1 MMHWWQ
7 NGTKCAVQLYLHTDS
22 SFVFAPLGGGGG
34 ILSFSEFS
42 LAPGRGDSVLF
53 LVDERR
59 SFDSLLERVS
69 DSIGD
74 SDLGR
79 FDGRFDEI
87 SSF

>member
-1 MMHWWQ
+1 MTHWWQ
-7 NGTKCAVQLYLHTDS
+7 NGTICTVQLYLHTDS

-53 LVDERR
+53 LDERR

-87 SSF
+87 SNF

>member
-1 MMHWWQ
+1 MTHWGQ
-7 NGTKCAVQLYLHTDS
+7 NGTICTVELYLHTDS

-53 LVDERR
+53 LEERR
-59 SFDSLLERVS
+59 SFDSVLERVS

-79 FDGRFDEI
+79 FEGRFDEI
-87 SSF
+87 SNF